1 MREIKFRVFDTRSK
15 KMITDEVC
23 FQLALGLNGS
33 IKAGISEDVL
43 MQFTGLTDKN
53 GVEIFEGDVVR
64 NPQNK
69 IGEVVF
75 YEGKFCL
82 KSFRKNDTIWFMP
95 LDIGFMKNKE
105 VIGNKFE
112 NPELL

>member
-1 MREIKFRVFDTRSK
+1 MREIKFRAWDKSCNKMRGLDGVKDCFSLRS
-15 KMITDEVC
+15 DGFC
-23 FQLALGLNGS
+23 N
-33 IKAGISEDVL
+33 EDYIL
-43 MQFTGLTDKN
+43 MQFIGLTDKN
-53 GVEIFEGDVVR
+53 GVEIFEFDIVK
-64 NPQNK
+64 NPQGK

-75 YEGKFCL
+75 HEGKFCL
-82 KSFRKNDTIWFMP
+82 KSFRKNDTIWYMP

>member
-53 GVEIFEGDVVR
+53 GVEIYEFDVDNKGRVCEYF
-64 NPQNK
+64 PQL
-69 IGEVVF
+69 G
-75 YEGKFCL
+75 
-82 KSFRKNDTIWFMP
+82 SF
-95 LDIGFMKNKE
+95 GFKKPNYSAITFLGQFITSGCE
-105 VIGNKFE
+105 IVGNKFE